1 MTLDSG
7 MAVQQHY
14 SVDEFQQLR
23 HEAAQIRVQAIR
35 SQIAIGLT
43 FCSIAERQ
51 LRFGPAEHID
61 LVIAKLRK
69 LTATVRRHVNEPEHV
84 PSGSVEKLRAELA
97 HLERGML
104 ALEQR
109 ALQSFR

>member
-1 MTLDSG
+1 
-7 MAVQQHY
+7 MAVRRYNSLDEVQH
-14 SVDEFQQLR
+14 LKN
-23 HEAAQIRVQAIR
+23 EAAQLRVQAIR

-43 FCSIAERQ
+43 FCSVAERQ

-61 LVIAKLRK
+61 LVIARLRK

-97 HLERGML
+97 HLERGIL